1 MREVLSDDLNDMII
15 DEVKATQKNKT
26 GEALKKEVRKNAKKH
41 IIEIFKS
48 LESELAKSESD
59 PQKLEQD
66 RLKREQV
73 QAATQ
78 KAREEKG
85 A

>member
-26 GEALKKEVRKNAKKH
+26 GEALKKGVRKNAKKH